1 MVSRRLAAGWLPG
14 FKGSP
19 VIQRQGWHKGR
30 RRTWCAWGTSAH
42 RGGRER
48 CGQSASKKDGVGR
61 TKRGP
66 PQDASHR
73 PPRSLLESQRPGV
86 NRVNDFPWLLLL
98 LKNTQ
103 RMRYA
108 AGQRPPTRKQ
118 NPRHRKE
125 PGLSTNAGEALGPPR
140 KWDGWRQGR
149 KKGHSESF
157 D

>member
-1 MVSRRLAAGWLPG
+1 MWTER
-14 FKGSP
+14 K
-19 VIQRQGWHKGR
+19 QEGR
-30 RRTWCAWGTSAH
+30 SWENETR
-42 RGGRER
+42 
-48 CGQSASKKDGVGR
+48 
-61 TKRGP
+61 P

-86 NRVNDFPWLLLL
+86 NHGNDFPWLLLL

-103 RMRYA
+103 RMRYV
-108 AGQRPPTRKQ
+108 AGQRPPTRKL

-125 PGLSTNAGEALGPPR
+125 SGLSRNAGEALGPPR